1 MKIMALNRQLGTPII
16 TPIIA
21 DLIPDSAIIKDRKPF
36 FVPDFSKQW
45 NLEMTLAYRIARLGK
60 NVAEKYAHRYYDAMT
75 LILRAQ
81 PLDLINQLNMSG
93 QQSAISTA
101 FDGAIIQGQWLP
113 IPTDKTAIDL
123 TLNGELYDID
133 LTSSFIDNA
142 IAQLSSYFTLKIG
155 DIIIAGSTPHNIKVE
170 IDSNITATLNGIECL
185 NFKIK

>member
-1 MKIMALNRQLGTPII
+1 
-16 TPIIA
+16 
-21 DLIPDSAIIKDRKPF
+21 
-36 FVPDFSKQW
+36 
-45 NLEMTLAYRIARLGK
+45 
-60 NVAEKYAHRYYDAMT
+60 MT

-81 PLDLINQLNMSG
+81 PLDLINQLNISG

-113 IPTDKTAIDL
+113 IPTDKTTIDL

-133 LTSSFIDNA
+133 LTTSYIDNA

-155 DIIIAGSTPHNIKVE
+155 DIKIAGSTSHSIKVE
-170 IDSNITATLNGIECL
+170 IDSNITATLNGTECL